1 MDSNSTAKTY
11 PRQGEIYLSRALRQL
26 GDTKKRPVVAVSPD
40 IRNELTDSVI
50 VVPFTSNLTGVE
62 NPTRVLI
69 PAGEGGLQAD
79 SLAVCE
85 NVSALRQT
93 FLEQGPYG
101 QISTVS
107 LARIQR
113 AVQVSIGIYEL

>member
-26 GDTKKRPVVAVSPD
+26 GDTKKIPVVVVSPD

-50 VVPFTSNLTGVE
+50 VVPFTSNRQGVE

-101 QISTVS
+101 QISADV

-113 AVQVSIGIYEL
+113 AIQVSIGIYEL

>member
-11 PRQGEIYLSRALRQL
+11 PHQGEIYLSRALRQL
-26 GDTKKRPVVAVSPD
+26 GDTKKRPVVVVSPD
-40 IRNELTDSVI
+40 IRNEWTDSVI
-50 VVPFTSNLTGVE
+50 VVPFTSNRQGVE

-85 NVSALRQT
+85 NVSALRHT

-101 QISTVS
+101 QISAVS

-113 AVQVSIGIYEL
+113 AIQVSIGIYEL

>member
-1 MDSNSTAKTY
+1 MDPNSTAKTY
-11 PRQGEIYLSRALRQL
+11 TRQGEIYLSRALRQL
-26 GDTKKRPVVAVSPD
+26 GDTKKRPVVVVSPD

-50 VVPFTSNLTGVE
+50 VVPFTSNLAGVE

-85 NVSALRQT
+85 NVFALRQT
-93 FLEQGPYG
+93 FLEQGPYAH
-101 QISTVS
+101 ISADV
-107 LARIQR
+107 LARIHR
-113 AVQVSIGIYEL
+113 AIQVSIGIYEL

>member
-1 MDSNSTAKTY
+1 M
-11 PRQGEIYLSRALRQL
+11 
-26 GDTKKRPVVAVSPD
+26 VSPD

-50 VVPFTSNLTGVE
+50 VVPFTSNLAGVE

-69 PAGEGGLQAD
+69 PAGEGRLQAA

-101 QISTVS
+101 QISAD
-107 LARIQR
+107 LLGRIQR
-113 AVQVSIGIYEL
+113 AIQVSIGIYEL

>member
-1 MDSNSTAKTY
+1 MDSNSTANTY

-26 GDTKKRPVVAVSPD
+26 GDTKKRPVVVVSPD
-40 IRNELTDSVI
+40 IRNEFTDSVI
-50 VVPFTSNLTGVE
+50 VVPFTSNRQGVE

-101 QISTVS
+101 QLSADV

>member
-26 GDTKKRPVVAVSPD
+26 GDTKKRPVVVVYPD

-50 VVPFTSNLTGVE
+50 VVPFTSNLAGVE

-93 FLEQGPYG
+93 FLEQCPYG
-101 QISTVS
+101 HISADV

-113 AVQVSIGIYEL
+113 AIQVSIGIYEL

>member
-11 PRQGEIYLSRALRQL
+11 PSQGEIYLSRALRQL
-26 GDTKKRPVVAVSPD
+26 GDTKKRPVVVVSPD

-50 VVPFTSNLTGVE
+50 VVPFTSNLAGVE

-101 QISTVS
+101 QINAVS

-113 AVQVSIGIYEL
+113 AIQVLIGIYEL

>member
-11 PRQGEIYLSRALRQL
+11 PRQGEIYLSRVLRQL
-26 GDTKKRPVVAVSPD
+26 GDTKKRPVVVVSPD

-50 VVPFTSNLTGVE
+50 VVPFTSNLAGVE

-69 PAGEGGLQAD
+69 TAGEGGLQAD

-101 QISTVS
+101 QINAVS

-113 AVQVSIGIYEL
+113 AIQVSIGIYEL

>member
-1 MDSNSTAKTY
+1 
-11 PRQGEIYLSRALRQL
+11 LRQL
-26 GDTKKRPVVAVSPD
+26 GDTKKRPVVVVSPD

-50 VVPFTSNLTGVE
+50 VVPFTSNLAGVE

-85 NVSALRQT
+85 NVSALRQP

-101 QISTVS
+101 NISADV
-107 LARIQR
+107 LAKIQR
-113 AVQVSIGIYEL
+113 AIQVSIGIYEL

>member
-1 MDSNSTAKTY
+1 SRRLKSQ
-11 PRQGEIYLSRALRQL
+11 PLS
-26 GDTKKRPVVAVSPD
+26 SPCLKPGAS
-40 IRNELTDSVI
+40 RS
-50 VVPFTSNLTGVE
+50 FSG
-62 NPTRVLI
+62 
-69 PAGEGGLQAD
+69 
-79 SLAVCE
+79 E

-101 QISTVS
+101 QLSADV

>member
-1 MDSNSTAKTY
+1 MDSSSTVNTY

-26 GDTKKRPVVAVSPD
+26 GDTKKRPVVVVSPD

-50 VVPFTSNLTGVE
+50 VVPFTSNLAGVE

-69 PAGEGGLQAD
+69 PAGEGGLQAN

-101 QISTVS
+101 KISAVS

>member
-1 MDSNSTAKTY
+1 MDSNSTGKTY

-26 GDTKKRPVVAVSPD
+26 GDTKKRPVVVVSPD
-40 IRNELTDSVI
+40 IRNEFTDSVI
-50 VVPFTSNLTGVE
+50 VVPFTSNRQGVE
-62 NPTRVLI
+62 NPTGVLI

-79 SLAVCE
+79 ALAVCE

-101 QISTVS
+101 QLSADV

-113 AVQVSIGIYEL
+113 AVQLSIGIYEL

>member
-11 PRQGEIYLSRALRQL
+11 PRQGVIYLSRALRQL
-26 GDTKKRPVVAVSPD
+26 GDTKKRPVVVVSPD

-50 VVPFTSNLTGVE
+50 VVPFTSNLAGVE
-62 NPTRVLI
+62 NPIRVLI

-101 QISTVS
+101 HISADV

-113 AVQVSIGIYEL
+113 AIQVSIGIYEL

>member
-1 MDSNSTAKTY
+1 M
-11 PRQGEIYLSRALRQL
+11 
-26 GDTKKRPVVAVSPD
+26 VSPD
-40 IRNELTDSVI
+40 IRNEFSDSVI
-50 VVPFTSNLTGVE
+50 VVPFTSNLTGVD
-62 NPTRVLI
+62 NPNRILI

-93 FLEQGPYG
+93 YLEQSPYG
-101 QISTVS
+101 AISADF

-113 AVQVSIGIYEL
+113 GVQVPIGIYAL

>member
-1 MDSNSTAKTY
+1 MDSNSTANTY
-11 PRQGEIYLSRALRQL
+11 PRQGVIYLSRALRQL
-26 GDTKKRPVVAVSPD
+26 GDTKKRPVVVVSPD

-50 VVPFTSNLTGVE
+50 VVPFTSNLAGVE
-62 NPTRVLI
+62 SPTRVLI
-69 PAGEGGLQAD
+69 LAGEGGLQAD

-101 QISTVS
+101 QISAVS

-113 AVQVSIGIYEL
+113 AVQVAIGIYEL

>member
-26 GDTKKRPVVAVSPD
+26 GDTKKRPVVVVSPN
-40 IRNELTDSVI
+40 IRNELTDSII
-50 VVPFTSNLTGVE
+50 VVPFTSNLAGVE

-101 QISTVS
+101 QLSADV

-113 AVQVSIGIYEL
+113 AIQVSIGIYEL

>member
-1 MDSNSTAKTY
+1 MDSNSTANTY
-11 PRQGEIYLSRALRQL
+11 PRQSEIYLSRALRQL
-26 GDTKKRPVVAVSPD
+26 GDTKKRPVVVVSPD

-50 VVPFTSNLTGVE
+50 VVPFTSNLAGVE

-69 PAGEGGLQAD
+69 PAGEGGLQSD

-85 NVSALRQT
+85 NVSALRQI

-101 QISTVS
+101 EISAVS
-107 LARIQR
+107 LASIQR
-113 AVQVSIGIYEL
+113 AIQVAIGIYEL

>member
-26 GDTKKRPVVAVSPD
+26 GDTKKRPVVVVPPH

-50 VVPFTSNLTGVE
+50 VVPFTSNLAGVE

-93 FLEQGPYG
+93 FREQGPYG
-101 QISTVS
+101 HISADV

-113 AVQVSIGIYEL
+113 AIQVSIGIYEL

>member
-26 GDTKKRPVVAVSPD
+26 GDTKKRPVVVVSPD

-50 VVPFTSNLTGVE
+50 VVPFTSNRQGVE

-101 QISTVS
+101 QISADV

-113 AVQVSIGIYEL
+113 AIQVSIGIYEL